1 MRRAL
6 RLITSIAALAITA
19 CGGEAKLGAQT
30 DDFLTQLKTDYPVSL
45 TQIADDV
52 WVHSTNYRLP
62 GQAPISSNGLVVADG
77 DKLILVDTAWGEL
90 ATLALLDTLKEKT
103 GKSVSK
109 LIITHHNMDRIAGV
123 DVAERAGIQVFAHP
137 QTPRLAAM
145 KGYPVPNTSVAALK
159 DPKSRTKVG
168 TVEVAFPGHGY
179 APDNL
184 VVYVPSANILYG
196 GSAVKSAGTQSLG
209 RIDGADLKIWGPALA
224 WVKAT
229 YPETKIVVPAQGK
242 GANLSL
248 IDGTLSLIAARV
260 NADTKADSDAAEE
273 TTKDK

>member
-1 MRRAL
+1 MRRVL
-6 RLITSIAALAITA
+6 RLFTSITVLALTA
-19 CGGEAKLGAQT
+19 CGSETKQNAPTQ
-30 DDFLTQLKTDYPVSL
+30 DFITQLKTDYPVSL

-62 GQAPISSNGLVVADG
+62 GQSPISSNGLVVADG
-77 DKLILVDTAWGEL
+77 ETLILVDTAWGEL
-90 ATLALLDTLKEKT
+90 ATLALLDTLKDKT

-137 QTPRLAAM
+137 ETPRLAAM

-168 TVEVAFPGHGY
+168 AVEVAFPGHGY
-179 APDNL
+179 AQDNL

-196 GSAVKSAGTQSLG
+196 GSAVKSAGTTNLG
-209 RIDGADLKIWGPALA
+209 RIDGADLKTWAPALA
-224 WVKAT
+224 WIKAT

-260 NADTKADSDAAEE
+260 NTEAEAVEKSDIE
-273 TTKDK
+273 K